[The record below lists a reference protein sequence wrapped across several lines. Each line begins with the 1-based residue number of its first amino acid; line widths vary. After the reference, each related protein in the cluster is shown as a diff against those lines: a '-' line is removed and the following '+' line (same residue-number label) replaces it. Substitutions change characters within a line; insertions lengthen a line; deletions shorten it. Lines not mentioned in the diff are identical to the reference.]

1 MFVDSLL
8 KLSEDDSLQRPVLA
22 YVTVPAGNNG
32 PRKDLQAHLNDPNNP
47 IDPNVLRNTTHY
59 LSAPEWD
66 PIIGRIKNSR
76 LMDPACPVRPS
87 RTR

>member
-1 MFVDSLL
+1 M
-8 KLSEDDSLQRPVLA
+8 LA

-59 LSAPEWD
+59 LFGSGVGTRSSAGSK
-66 PIIGRIKNSR
+66 I
-76 LMDPACPVRPS
+76 PA
-87 RTR
+87 